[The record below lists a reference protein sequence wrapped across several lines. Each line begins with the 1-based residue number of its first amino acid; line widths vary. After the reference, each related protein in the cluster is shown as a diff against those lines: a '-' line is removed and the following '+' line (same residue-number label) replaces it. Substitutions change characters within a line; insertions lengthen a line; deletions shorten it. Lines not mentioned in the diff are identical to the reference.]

1 LKGSKADF
9 SNVLYLVTPCIESFW
24 PYWPLHTWPLTFVT
38 SKALYTRKL
47 SIHGV
52 CTYLATDFRE
62 FKSLCKYTFE
72 NFKVTLQKYLALG
85 KLRFFNFF
93 YFSISACLPEFA
105 TSSVGKL
112 RGFTKNF
119 FRSLRTG
126 AVGGD
131 EAPVL
136 HVYPSLGQN
145 FFFSS
150 LVRFFFPP

>member
-1 LKGSKADF
+1 VYRELLATS
-9 SNVLYLVTPCIESFW
+9 
-24 PYWPLHTWPLTFVT
+24 WPLHTWPLTFVT

-93 YFSISACLPEFA
+93 LFFNFCLPARVCHVLGGQVEGLYEELLPLLA
-105 TSSVGKL
+105 YGGRWGG
-112 RGFTKNF
+112 RGSCVACVPE
-119 FRSLRTG
+119 FRSEFLFFLPC
-126 AVGGD
+126 AI
-131 EAPVL
+131 
-136 HVYPSLGQN
+136 
-145 FFFSS
+145 FFSS
-150 LVRFFFPP
+150 LVRQTRLLCCVCTRV